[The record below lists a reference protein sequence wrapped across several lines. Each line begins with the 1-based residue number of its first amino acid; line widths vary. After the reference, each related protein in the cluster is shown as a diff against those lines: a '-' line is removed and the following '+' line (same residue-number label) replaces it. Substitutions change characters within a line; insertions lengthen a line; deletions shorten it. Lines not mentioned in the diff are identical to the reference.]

1 MKALICIIGM
11 LTVLLSPSCDKG
23 ETNYNSDIK
32 LHKNQPVKVSGTES
46 IFLEAIEITDSRC
59 PKDVVCVWEG
69 NAMATIRISSDDA
82 IIAVPELCLGSCSA
96 NGKSSA
102 TKFTINGETYELILK
117 DVSVNTNKPFAIVQ
131 VKKT

>member
-1 MKALICIIGM
+1 MKALLCLIGI

-23 ETNYNSDIK
+23 EINYNSDIK
-32 LHKNQPVKVSGTES
+32 LYKNQPVKVGGAEN
-46 IFLEAIEITDSRC
+46 IFLEATEITDSRC
-59 PKDVVCVWEG
+59 PKDAVCVWEG

-117 DVSVNTNKPFAIVQ
+117 DVSANTNKPFAIVQ